1 MPGPSSGGYRQRF
14 SKIEEFLQSC
24 IAQAK
29 SQGYVETIFGRR
41 RRISEIDSRNPQR
54 RVLAERLAINSVVQG
69 SAADLIKQAM
79 VNIAGRIRN
88 EGRPSRMLLQ
98 IHDELIFEVK
108 EEECEKAMERI
119 KEEMEGVME
128 LRIPLEVSVEC
139 GKDWSKI

>member
-1 MPGPSSGGYRQRF
+1 MLKIDRI
-14 SKIEEFLQSC
+14 IEEKTLK
-24 IAQAK
+24 AK
-29 SQGYVETIFGRR
+29 
-41 RRISEIDSRNPQR
+41 
-54 RVLAERLAINSVVQG
+54 
-69 SAADLIKQAM
+69 
-79 VNIAGRIRN
+79 
-88 EGRPSRMLLQ
+88 MLLQ